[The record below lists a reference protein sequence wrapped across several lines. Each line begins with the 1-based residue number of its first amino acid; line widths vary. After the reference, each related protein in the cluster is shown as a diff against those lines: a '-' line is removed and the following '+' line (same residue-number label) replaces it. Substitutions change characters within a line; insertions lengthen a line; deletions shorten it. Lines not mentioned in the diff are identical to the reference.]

1 MKKLLILLG
10 IVLLLVLGYV
20 FFVSGKQGEKQE
32 VKQETS
38 QQSLTPEKVDLS
50 AGFAIFTN
58 GTFRIFTAPMY
69 HNLSED
75 VFIESSNPN
84 IIIVKKKGITW
95 SDFFATL
102 PMSLKKDC
110 LVTGTGQT
118 FCTNGNEKLRFFI
131 NGREDPNAL
140 DKEIGNGDKLLVTYG
155 SQTEDQIKNQLQ
167 QVP

>member
-20 FFVSGKQGEKQE
+20 FFVSGKQGDKQE

-38 QQSLTPEKVDLS
+38 QQTTSPENINYRAS
-50 AGFAIFTN
+50 FAIFTN
-58 GTFRIFTAPMY
+58 NTYRVFDDPKY
-69 HNLSED
+69 YNQSPD
-75 VFIESSNPN
+75 VYMEEAN
-84 IIIVKKKGITW
+84 IVIVKKKGITW

-102 PMSLKKDC
+102 PMSLKEDC

-118 FCTNGNEKLRFFI
+118 FCTNETQRLRFFI
-131 NGREDPNAL
+131 NSKEDKDAL
-140 DKEIGNGDKLLVTYG
+140 NKEIVEGDKLLVTYG
-155 SQTEDQIKNQLQ
+155 EETENQIKNQLQ